1 MCVKLLPK
9 NLNPD
14 LYPLH
19 PTSTYTCGVTTAL
32 RVPGGLSLSLIKRAT
47 MFVKLSFLPS
57 IECGLSF
64 FNSKS
69 TFSQEFFFFPTL
81 AKVLNPLSVCV
92 CVGGGIKAMSHL
104 QKIQNQI
111 E

>member
-1 MCVKLLPK
+1 MYMCVKLLPR
-9 NLNPD
+9 NLNPGSS
-14 LYPLH
+14 H

-32 RVPGGLSLSLIKRAT
+32 RMRDGLSLFLIKKAK
-47 MFVKLSFLPS
+47 MFVKLSCLPS

-64 FNSKS
+64 FNFKPS
-69 TFSQEFFFFPTL
+69 FSRNFFFPTL

-92 CVGGGIKAMSHL
+92 CGGGGIKAMSHL